1 MNGNKRIA
9 ATLYSVGTNISI
21 NTLHKVDDDDDDGDD
36 GDDDDDGG
44 DDDDDDDDDDDNNN
58 KKRSCFLGTLQAK
71 WVSRKQ

>member
-44 DDDDDDDDDDDNNN
+44 DDDDDNNN
-58 KKRSCFLGTLQAK
+58 NKRSCFLGTLQAK

>member
-36 GDDDDDGG
+36 DYDGG
-44 DDDDDDDDDDDNNN
+44 DDDGDNNN
-58 KKRSCFLGTLQAK
+58 NNKRSCFLGTLQAK